1 MPSEVNDYRKWLADW
16 RRSRVVLR
24 QQRAAVS
31 HLPQIVA
38 SPSRLLPAIPT
49 RRASLVSL
57 K

>member
-31 HLPQIVA
+31 HLPQIVT
-38 SPSRLLPAIPT
+38 SPSQLLPAIPT